1 MRDGLTHSKN
11 TILVLAIFSL
21 GTMGFAIQNAFAD
34 PPEFTAFV
42 SDDPDNA
49 DGVYSNGDTLSITFD
64 QATNATGGGAISQAE
79 INANFTFAS
88 PAGIGTTYS
97 GVWAADSTSLTITVT
112 DVGAAVLVVGT
123 TTVDGAGTTT
133 VSDAGGAN
141 ADLIS
146 LNAGGPLALTGDFGS
161 LAAGKNC
168 DRDCTPPTMGPN
180 HNGDLIV
187 EDGFSYNGH
196 SVNVAQWH
204 TEYPLIV
211 VQTGKM
217 NVLQAKIHDDWGADN
232 IRSVR
237 IAFGVPEIGKFYQ
250 GETIVEYYPNEIIGS
265 RINVVDKNNL
275 LDKVG
280 ITTEK
285 TNCNSSDNSPTCT
298 LLTLEHMFREAPL
311 ANVVGI
317 SLSDD
322 IRNAAAFFFNDGID
336 VDGESLNP
344 PQTATISLGD
354 KKDTPQIQLTQI
366 DRGENLW
373 VDEQNHL
380 WSKNSFGTW
389 FKITPD
395 ERAVI
400 KADSVAKNGI
410 DRNHGLFTMY
420 KAGQELIATQIWN
433 SAEVQS
439 QVGDSSTIEFE
450 GISRMDNPEIQKAML
465 DEIKKAEQIF
475 VQKYDKKYNP

>member
-1 MRDGLTHSKN
+1 MHSKN
-11 TILVLAIFSL
+11 ALLVLTIFSL
-21 GTMGFAIQNAFAD
+21 GAMSFAAQNAFAD
-34 PPEFTAFV
+34 PPEFTVFV
-42 SDDPDNA
+42 ADDPDNA
-49 DGVYSNGDTLSITFD
+49 DRVYSNGDTLTITFD
-64 QATNATGGGAISQAE
+64 QVTNATGGGVISQGE

-88 PAGIGTTYS
+88 PAGIGTAYS

-133 VSDAGGAN
+133 ISDAGGAN

-146 LNAGGPLALTGDFGS
+146 LNAGGPLELTGDFGS
-161 LAAGKNC
+161 LSGGSKC
-168 DRDCTPPTMGPN
+168 DRDCTPPTMGPSV
-180 HNGDLIV
+180 NGDLIV

-196 SVNVAQWH
+196 SVNVSQWH
-204 TEYPLIV
+204 TEYPLIT

-217 NVLQAKIHDDWGADN
+217 NVLEAKIHDDWGEDN

-250 GETIVEYYPNEIIGS
+250 GETIIEYYPNEIIGS
-265 RINVVDKNNL
+265 RINVIDKNNL
-275 LDKVG
+275 LDRVS

-285 TNCNSSDNSPTCT
+285 VDCNSGDNSPICT
-298 LLTLEHMFREAPL
+298 LLTMEHMFREAPL

-322 IRNAAAFFFNDGID
+322 VRNSAAFFFNDGIG

-344 PQTATISLGD
+344 PQTATTSSNKKGIS
-354 KKDTPQIQLTQI
+354 QIQLTQI
-366 DRGENLW
+366 DRGEDLW
-373 VDEQNHL
+373 IDEQNHL

-395 ERAVI
+395 ERLVM
-400 KADSVAKNGI
+400 KADPVSKNGI
-410 DRNHGLFTMY
+410 DRKHGLFTMY

-433 SAEVQS
+433 SAEIQS
-439 QVGDSSTIEFE
+439 EIADFSTIVFE
-450 GISRMDNPEIQKAML
+450 QVSRMDNPEIQKTML
-465 DEIKKAEQIF
+465 DEIKKAEQIYA
-475 VQKYDKKYNP
+475 QKYN